1 MGTSGTNIRGTNYSF
16 AGAKPTS
23 TVSVGSGGNER
34 TITNVAAGRLS
45 ATSTDAVNGSQLY
58 ATNQAIEQI
67 SQASGAGWNVSA
79 QGANATNVAP
89 GGTVDLK
96 NTDGNLAVSK
106 STTGSDVNFDLAR
119 DLKVDS
125 VTMGDTVVNNDGLT
139 IKNG

>member
-1 MGTSGTNIRGTNYSF
+1 MALGANSLTAEAVGTSGTNIRGTNYSF
-16 AGAKPTS
+16 AGASPTS

-79 QGANATNVAP
+79 QGQNATNVAP

-96 NTDGNLAVSK
+96 NTDGNLA
-106 STTGSDVNFDLAR
+106 
-119 DLKVDS
+119 
-125 VTMGDTVVNNDGLT
+125 
-139 IKNG
+139 